1 MSTENKAK
9 QGTKI
14 HTESDFAVTALVMAI
29 DGELR
34 MKLAC
39 DMLGKDPSAYAH
51 LDKGR
56 RSMTGAN
63 LLRGAAR
70 RGEINA
76 DQVKTAILDL
86 RVGAADIKSDAQYAK
101 QVLDEDGETMGEFV
115 IDMSAAAANNLVW
128 PNSARFKFATKQ
140 EDGSFKFF
148 YNAPKSGDY
157 FTR

>member
-1 MSTENKAK
+1 MNTEAK
-9 QGTKI
+9 TNQGTKI
-14 HTESDFAVTALVMAI
+14 HTASDFAVTALVMAI

-39 DMLGKDPSAYAH
+39 DMLGKDLAAYAH

-70 RGEINA
+70 RGEIDA
-76 DQVKTAILDL
+76 DQVKAAILDL
-86 RVGAADIKSDAQYAK
+86 QIEGVDIKLEAQYAK
-101 QVLDEDGETMGEFV
+101 QVLDEDGEAIAEIVMD
-115 IDMSAAAANNLVW
+115 ISAAAANDLIW
-128 PNSARFKFATKQ
+128 PKSARFKFAAKI
-140 EDGSFKFF
+140 DGEFKFY